1 MKKYLPV
8 LAVLVVLAII
18 VVIVITKQN
27 PTAPAPTAPIPTAPA
42 ATVPA
47 PTETVPAPT
56 EIAPA
61 PTATVIA
68 PTETAP
74 APTATATAPATTAV
88 APTAP
93 ASTVPA
99 ASQAVAPMDSAV
111 GAFVT
116 QNLDGNTVDS
126 NIFAGSKLTL
136 INAWATY
143 CPPCVDEIPDL
154 AKLDQEIE
162 DFQVLGILIDAG
174 VKGFPDEAN
183 LDLGKEILSDSGVKY
198 TNILPDLQIINKFL
212 ANVYAVPTSIF
223 VDENGQKVGE
233 EIVGSK
239 SYDDWKTEI
248 EAKLAEVNA
257 R

>member
-8 LAVLVVLAII
+8 LAMLVVLAII

-27 PTAPAPTAPIPTAPA
+27 PTAPAPTAPIPVPTAP
-42 ATVPA
+42 
-47 PTETVPAPT
+47 
-56 EIAPA
+56 I
-61 PTATVIA
+61 PTATA
-68 PTETAP
+68 PIPTATAP
-74 APTATATAPATTAV
+74 APTATAPAPTAPAPTASAATTV
-88 APTAP
+88 APAAP

-99 ASQAVAPMDSAV
+99 ASQAVAPMDSAI

-116 QNLDGNTVDS
+116 LNLDGNTVDS
-126 NIFAGSKLTL
+126 NLFAGSKLTL

-239 SYDDWKTEI
+239 SYDDWKIEI
-248 EAKLAEVNA
+248 ESKLAEVNA

>member
-27 PTAPAPTAPIPTAPA
+27 PTAPAS
-42 ATVPA
+42 TVPA

-56 EIAPA
+56 EMAPA

-174 VKGFPDEAN
+174 VKGFADEAN

>member
-27 PTAPAPTAPIPTAPA
+27 PTAPAPTAPIPTL
-42 ATVPA
+42 TVPA
-47 PTETVPAPT
+47 PTA
-56 EIAPA
+56 
-61 PTATVIA
+61 
-68 PTETAP
+68 TAP
-74 APTATATAPATTAV
+74 APTATAPAPTAPASTAV

-174 VKGFPDEAN
+174 VKGFADEAN

>member
-1 MKKYLPV
+1 MKKYLPA

-18 VVIVITKQN
+18 VILIVTKQN

-42 ATVPA
+42 STVPA

-56 EIAPA
+56 A
-61 PTATVIA
+61 
-68 PTETAP
+68 TAP

-126 NIFAGSKLTL
+126 NIFAGRKLTL